1 MLLALFRRSVYS
13 IVGIAKKRDGNLV
26 ANYPAELML
35 QAERA
40 LKFDPETMRHTPV
53 ADTGTDTD
61 TDAATVAADDAKDTD
76 GFTDTVFAAVQKLSA
91 DGIKITQT
99 GPHGLYE
106 RRLPAL
112 EGQSRAA
119 IQTAISALVDAGRIV
134 KTGGGQLEAVLVPDI
149 KAGT

>member
-1 MLLALFRRSVYS
+1 MVTHHLVKGGDIRSLVGAENAPRGSSVLKDRPRVLLALFRRSVYS

-35 QAERA
+35 QGERV

-76 GFTDTVFAAVQKLSA
+76 GFTDTVFALS
-91 DGIKITQT
+91 
-99 GPHGLYE
+99 
-106 RRLPAL
+106 R
-112 EGQSRAA
+112 S
-119 IQTAISALVDAGRIV
+119 
-134 KTGGGQLEAVLVPDI
+134 
-149 KAGT
+149 